1 MKICVVC
8 RDNSAFFYKTPD
20 MLITE
25 IINLIKDKHTDV
37 KKVWSYK
44 GTKRI
49 GDIEIFIGVK
59 KIL

>member
-37 KKVWSYK
+37 KK
-44 GTKRI
+44 
-49 GDIEIFIGVK
+49 EE
-59 KIL
+59 LCL